1 MDTLFL
7 ERLLVLLARGSFTTT
22 YKYALLLALI
32 DLNLEGAGRG
42 AEVTTITTRQLAER
56 VVALYWPHTRPF
68 QGRELSQS
76 RAGQGESSVL
86 RSILT
91 FRRAVAPHDGL
102 PQRAAKADPE
112 GYNRLIDEVEW
123 VFVREPIPRLQ
134 VIGGAQDL
142 FLYRVEWTIQ
152 QNSGAPIDP
161 SLPLLTRRA
170 FRAGELPNVLRL
182 LPGVHERLVGLAA
195 VLRPLIHRQ
204 WTDLVAQ
211 MNRLPERALEDHLF
225 GRSREDLLPVREP
238 LWDLQGGRC
247 FYCGGAVPLAQAQ
260 VDHVLPWSRFAED
273 AIENL
278 VVADGP
284 CNLSKRDFLAG
295 REPLEP
301 WLARPRRVLTQL
313 AEAADWPQGH
323 DRVRSTCAVA
333 YRHMS
338 PGMPLWRGRGAL
350 RGLSDDEQ
358 RWILAALMSPAA
370 ASTV

>member
-42 AEVTTITTRQLAER
+42 AEVTSVTTRQLAER
-56 VVALYWPHTRPF
+56 VVTLYWPHTRPF
-68 QGRELSQS
+68 QGRELTQS
-76 RAGQGESSVL
+76 RAGQGEAAVIKAIQEL
-86 RSILT
+86 
-91 FRRAVAPHDGL
+91 RRAVAPDDGSPL
-102 PQRAAKADPE
+102 RAAKANPA
-112 GYNRLIDEVEW
+112 GYARLVDEVEW

-152 QNSGAPIDP
+152 QSSGALIDP
-161 SLPLLTRRA
+161 DLPLLNRRA
-170 FRAGELPNVLRL
+170 FRAGEIPNVLRL
-182 LPGVHERLVGLAA
+182 FPGVHERLVGLAA

-211 MNRLPERALEDHLF
+211 MNRLPERALEEHLF
-225 GRSREDLLPVREP
+225 GRAREDLEPVRRP
-238 LWDLQGGRC
+238 LWDLQAGRC
-247 FYCGGAVPLAQAQ
+247 FYCGGPVPLAQAQ

-284 CNLSKRDFLAG
+284 CNLSKRDFLVG

-301 WLARPRRVLTQL
+301 WLARPRADLRQL
-313 AEAADWPQGH
+313 AQDLDWPQGH

-350 RGLSDDEQ
+350 RGLSAEER
-358 RWILAALMSPAA
+358 RWILDALA
-370 ASTV
+370 

>member
-1 MDTLFL
+1 VDTLFL
-7 ERLLVLLARGSFTTT
+7 ERVLALLARGSFTTT

-68 QGRELSQS
+68 QGKELSQS
-76 RAGQGESSVL
+76 RAGQAASVL
-86 RSILT
+86 NYILD
-91 FRRAVAPHDGL
+91 FRRAIVPQDGL
-102 PQRAAKADPE
+102 PSRAARADPA
-112 GYNRLIDEVEW
+112 GYSRLIDKVEW
-123 VFVREPIPRLQ
+123 VFVQEPIPRLQ
-134 VIGGAQDL
+134 VIGGAQEL
-142 FLYRVEWTIQ
+142 FLYRVEWTIR

-161 SLPLLTRRA
+161 NLPLLSRAA

-211 MNRLPERALEDHLF
+211 MNRLPERALEEHLF
-225 GRSREDLLPVREP
+225 GRAREDLEPVRAP
-238 LWDLQGGRC
+238 LWELQAGRC
-247 FYCGGAVPLAQAQ
+247 FYCGGAVPLAKAQ

-284 CNLSKRDFLAG
+284 CNLSKRDFLVG

-301 WLARPRRVLTQL
+301 WLTRPQAALAQL
-313 AEAADWPQGH
+313 AHDADWPHGH
-323 DRVRSTCAVA
+323 ERVRSTGAVA

-338 PGMPLWRGRGAL
+338 PGSPLWRGRGAFG
-350 RGLSDDEQ
+350 GLGDDEQ
-358 RWILAALMSPAA
+358 RWILAALVSPAA

>member
-7 ERLLVLLARGSFTTT
+7 ERLLALLARGSFTTT

-42 AEVTTITTRQLAER
+42 APVTSLTTRQLAER
-56 VVALYWPHTRPF
+56 VVTLYWPHTRPF
-68 QGRELSQS
+68 QGRDLAQS

-86 RSILT
+86 RSSRAL
-91 FRRAVAPHDGL
+91 RAAVAPHDTM
-102 PQRAAKADPE
+102 PQRAAKADPA
-112 GYNRLIDEVEW
+112 GYARLIDEVEW

-134 VIGGAQDL
+134 VIGGAQEL

-152 QNSGAPIDP
+152 QSSGAPIDP
-161 SLPLLTRRA
+161 DLPLLTRRA
-170 FRAGELPNVLRL
+170 FRSGEIPNLIRL

-211 MNRLPERALEDHLF
+211 MNRLPERTLEDHLF
-225 GRSREDLLPVREP
+225 GRAREDLEPVRRP
-238 LWDLQGGRC
+238 LWDLQRGRC
-247 FYCGGAVPLAQAQ
+247 FYCGGAVPLTSAQ

-273 AIENL
+273 AIQNL

-284 CNLSKRDFLAG
+284 CNLSKRDFMAG
-295 REPLEP
+295 WEPLEP
-301 WLARPRRVLTQL
+301 WLHRDDAHLVAL
-313 AEAADWPQGH
+313 AEAVDWPQGQA
-323 DRVRSTCAVA
+323 RVRSTCAVA

-338 PGMPLWRGRGAL
+338 PGTPLWRGRGAL
-350 RGLSDDEQ
+350 RGLHEDEQ
-358 RWILAALMSPAA
+358 RQILAALSPA
-370 ASTV
+370 VV

>member
-42 AEVTTITTRQLAER
+42 ADVTTITTRQLAER

-68 QGRELSQS
+68 QGKELSQS

-91 FRRAVAPHDGL
+91 FRRAVAPNDSL
-102 PQRAAKADPE
+102 PQRAAMADPA
-112 GYNRLIDEVEW
+112 GYSRLVEAVEW

-134 VIGGAQDL
+134 VIGGAQEL

-152 QNSGAPIDP
+152 QNSGDPIDR

-170 FRAGELPNVLRL
+170 FRGGEIPNVLRL

-225 GRSREDLLPVREP
+225 GRSREDLEPVRRP
-238 LWDLQGGRC
+238 LWDLQSGRC
-247 FYCGGAVPLAQAQ
+247 FYCGGSVPLAQAQ

-273 AIENL
+273 TIENL

-284 CNLSKRDFLAG
+284 CNLSKRDFLIG

-301 WLARPRRVLTQL
+301 WLARPQATLAQL
-313 AEAADWPQGH
+313 AQDADWPHGH
-323 DRVRSTCAVA
+323 ERVRSTCAVA
-333 YRHMS
+333 YRPMS
-338 PGMPLWRGRGAL
+338 PGMPVWRGRGAV
-350 RGLSDDEQ
+350 RGLSDEEQ
-358 RWILAALMSPAA
+358 RWILAALP
-370 ASTV
+370 